1 MDRKTAIALVENIE
15 MVKAYAQG
23 KTIQMRYYS
32 DGTDYW
38 RDKLEPLFTGN
49 PENYRIKPEPVELEV
64 WYHESA
70 GTVYAV
76 KRIGECDEYMVRQGF
91 RRVKLR
97 EVFPD

>member
-32 DGTDYW
+32 DGTDFW
-38 RDKLEPLFTGN
+38 KDKLEPLFTGN

-64 WYHESA
+64 WYHDKTGGTMYTTNHIAES
-70 GTVYAV
+70 
-76 KRIGECDEYMVRQGF
+76 DEYMMRQGF
-91 RRVKLR
+91 RKMRIR
-97 EVFPD
+97 EVV